1 MYSTQKR
8 NALLFQTSVIPSP
21 RPPPL
26 TINIIADSKYRRD
39 MEFLYIAARLFQGRS
54 LSRPWL
60 LNKLVSQ
67 FGVMAYSPHFAKS

>member
-8 NALLFQTSVIPSP
+8 NALLFQTSVIPS
-21 RPPPL
+21 PPPL

-39 MEFLYIAARLFQGRS
+39 MEFLYIARLFQGRS

-67 FGVMAYSPHFAKS
+67 FGVMGYAPHLAKS